1 MAKPKYTS
9 SDTASTIVVMSGL
22 AMTAGVEAD
31 LLRDHRQ
38 DAANQLGRDN
48 RDHQRAAD
56 GRRHRIVRRSS
67 RRSLT
72 KLQAA
77 SVMLQRAAIR
87 SSFQITLKRSRK
99 WISSSDRPR
108 IMVTEVCEPEFPPVS
123 ISIGI

>member
-9 SDTASTIVVMSGL
+9 SDTASTIVVMRGL
-22 AMTAGVEAD
+22 AMTAGSKPIFFATIGRMQPISLAEITVTTSV
-31 LLRDHRQ
+31 Q
-38 DAANQLGRDN
+38 QMVAATG
-48 RDHQRAAD
+48 
-56 GRRHRIVRRSS
+56 IVRRSS

-77 SVMLQRAAIR
+77 NVMLQRAATR

-108 IMVTEVCEPEFPPVS
+108 IMVSEVC
-123 ISIGI
+123 